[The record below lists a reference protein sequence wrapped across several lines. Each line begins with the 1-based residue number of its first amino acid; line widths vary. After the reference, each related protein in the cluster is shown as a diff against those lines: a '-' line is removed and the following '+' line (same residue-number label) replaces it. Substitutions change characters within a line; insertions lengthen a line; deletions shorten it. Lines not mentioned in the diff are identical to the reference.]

1 LARSPQVSLDIDW
14 SDQDKIV
21 AVNVHSFLVV
31 LVVLLTVLTLATSVF
46 QQLRLGSVIGMIVAG
61 ITLGPWG
68 LHLVH
73 DVDRLRNFTELA
85 IVLLMFTIGLEMAPQ
100 KLWTMR
106 RLVFGLGSAQ
116 VLGTGGCI
124 ILLLIAKDF
133 PWRGAVLGGLGL
145 ALSST
150 AFGVQILQERKE
162 TATPY
167 GEASFAI
174 LLAQDLAIVPL
185 LALIPLLSPNRDVTS
200 ASSLPVQFLEVMAA
214 FVIVFATGRYLL
226 PFLLRIL
233 DLQKNTHGFVALVF
247 LTIFGA
253 ALVMEWAGLS
263 MALGA
268 FFLGMLLSGSEFKHR
283 VEQIVSPLK
292 SALLDM
298 FFISVGMS
306 MNLKILGQEGWRMI
320 LHVIAIVVVKTMVL
334 YLLARLFRFDRSAS
348 MRIGAL
354 LSNAGEFGFVL
365 FGAALAAGIVTE
377 NGFNLAALTISISMA
392 MTPLMVK
399 FADAICKTSAFKN
412 REERKGA

>member
-1 LARSPQVSLDIDW
+1 VD
-14 SDQDKIV
+14 
-21 AVNVHSFLVV
+21 VHSFLVV
-31 LVVLLTVLTLATSVF
+31 LVILLAVLILSTSVF
-46 QQLRLGSVIGMIVAG
+46 QQLRLGSVVGMIVAG
-61 ITLGPWG
+61 VALGPWG
-68 LHLVH
+68 LHIVH

-106 RLVFGLGSAQ
+106 RLVFALGSAQ
-116 VLGTGGCI
+116 VLVTGGCI
-124 ILLLIAKDF
+124 ILLLIIKDF
-133 PWRGAVLGGLGL
+133 PWRGAILGGLGL

-162 TATPY
+162 TTTPH

-185 LALIPLLSPNRDVTS
+185 LALIPLLSHNRTGTS
-200 ASSLPVQFLEVMAA
+200 NTSFVLQLLEVVIAL
-214 FVIVFATGRYLL
+214 VIVFATGRWLL
-226 PFLLRIL
+226 PFLLRSL
-233 DLQKNTHGFVALVF
+233 DFQKNTHGFVALIF
-247 LTIFGA
+247 FTIFGA
-253 ALVMEWAGLS
+253 ALIMEWAGLS

-268 FFLGMLLSGSEFKHR
+268 FILGMLLSGSEFKHR
-283 VEQIVSPLK
+283 IETIVSPLK

-306 MNLKILGQEGWRMI
+306 MNLGILSQAGWQMI
-320 LHVIAIVVVKTMVL
+320 VRVIAILMLKTIVL
-334 YLLARLFRFDRSAS
+334 YLLARLFRFDRSGA

-365 FGAALAAGIVTE
+365 FGAALAAGIVSE
-377 NGFNLAALTISISMA
+377 KGFNLAALTISISMA

-399 FADAICKTSAFKN
+399 LADAVCRTSAFQSPLDTK
-412 REERKGA
+412 RT